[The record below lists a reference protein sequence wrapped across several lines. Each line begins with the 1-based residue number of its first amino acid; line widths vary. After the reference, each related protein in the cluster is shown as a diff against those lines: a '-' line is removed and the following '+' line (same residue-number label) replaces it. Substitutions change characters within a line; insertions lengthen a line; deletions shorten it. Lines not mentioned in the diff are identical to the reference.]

1 MSSSITKAR
10 VVRIHETGGPSVLR
24 VEEVEVPAP
33 KAGEALIRHTAI
45 GLNFIEVYHRTG
57 LYPLPLPSGL
67 GQEAAGVVEAV
78 GEGVTEL
85 RPGDRV
91 AYAGLNGSYATARVA
106 PANRLVKLPEGID
119 DRVAAASMLKGMTAR
134 YLLRA
139 TTSVGPGQTVV
150 VHAAAGGTGQ
160 ILVQWAVHLGA
171 TVIAVVGSKPK
182 AELAKGLGAAH
193 TVVRGDESFV
203 DKALAV
209 TNGRGVDVVYDSVGK
224 ATFAQSLECLKLRGL
239 MVSFGQ
245 ASGPVP
251 AFELG
256 ALAKKSLYLTRP
268 SLFAYTTTRAE
279 LVDSATDLFEV
290 IERGHVRIDVAQTFA
305 LEDVARAHEALES
318 QKTTGSTV
326 LLPSAT

>member
-1 MSSSITKAR
+1 ML
-10 VVRIHETGGPSVLR
+10 LR
-24 VEEVEVPAP
+24 Q
-33 KAGEALIRHTAI
+33 TAV
-45 GLNFIEVYHRTG
+45 GLNFIDVYHRTG
-57 LYPLPLPSGL
+57 LYPLPLPAGL
-67 GQEAAGVVEAV
+67 GQEAAGVVESV
-78 GEGVTEL
+78 GDGVTDL
-85 RPGDRV
+85 APGDRV
-91 AYAGLNGSYATARVA
+91 AYAGLGGAYATARIA
-106 PANRLVKLPEGID
+106 PADRLVKLPDGVD
-119 DRVAAASMLKGMTAR
+119 DRVAAAAMLKGMTAR

-139 TTSVGPGQTVV
+139 TTTIGSGQTVV

-171 TVIAVVGSKPK
+171 TVIAVVGSKEK
-182 AELAKGLGAAH
+182 AELAKRLGAAH
-193 TVVRGDESFV
+193 AVVRGEESFV
-203 DKALAV
+203 DKALGV

-251 AFELG
+251 PFELS

-279 LVDSATDLFEV
+279 LVDSATDLFEA
-290 IERGHVRIDVAQTFA
+290 IARGHVRIDVAQTFA
-305 LEDVARAHEALES
+305 LQDVAKAHEALES